1 MNFNL
6 NHWYEEKIDED
17 AIFDYKGRIEDEDVT
32 RILSSIERILKAK
45 DESPKVFKK
54 IFNIL
59 IELVQNLHHHGE
71 VPPDLDVNYNKF
83 GVLILR
89 DEGMQYR
96 ISVGN
101 FIKIEGLKLIRDR
114 IDQINTLSSEETRNL
129 YRIIL
134 NNEQFSEKG
143 GGGLGMVEIARK
155 SGNNMEYQFIDYNT
169 DYLFL
174 SIDVVI

>member
-1 MNFNL
+1 MNFDL
-6 NHWYEEKIDED
+6 NQWYEDKIDED
-17 AIFDYKGRIEDEDVT
+17 AIFDYKGRVEDEDVT
-32 RILSSIERILKAK
+32 RILNSIERILKAK
-45 DESPKVFKK
+45 DESPKIFKK
-54 IFNIL
+54 IFNVL

-71 VPPDLDVNYNKF
+71 VPPNLEVDYNKF

-101 FIKIEGLKLIRDR
+101 FIKIEGLKQIRDR
-114 IDQINTLSSEETRNL
+114 IDQINTLSTEETRNL

>member
-1 MNFNL
+1 MNFDL
-6 NHWYEEKIDED
+6 NQWYEDKIDED

-32 RILSSIERILKAK
+32 RILNSIERILKAK

-54 IFNIL
+54 IFNVL

-71 VPPDLDVNYNKF
+71 VPPNLEVDYNKF

-114 IDQINTLSSEETRNL
+114 IDQINTLSTEETRNL

-134 NNEQFSEKG
+134 NNEHFSEKG

-155 SGNNMEYQFIDYNT
+155 SGNNMEYQFIDYNS